1 MHPVLTLAIGS
12 FFCYNRENTEGYRM
26 SIVLIDAQTAASTG
40 SQGFSVPS
48 LGQSV
53 GLKSSGLA
61 GSEVVTIQV
70 EVNGTFIDL
79 VEGGAVVTLTVA
91 NPHRTINGSGIY
103 RVTKLSTA
111 GAVTVTAG

>member
-1 MHPVLTLAIGS
+1 
-12 FFCYNRENTEGYRM
+12 M

-79 VEGGAVVTLTVA
+79 VEDDGVVTTLTVA

>member
-1 MHPVLTLAIGS
+1 
-12 FFCYNRENTEGYRM
+12 M
-26 SIVLIDAQTAASTG
+26 SIVLINAQTAAVTY
-40 SQGFSVPS
+40 SQGFSVPT

-61 GSEVVTIQV
+61 GAEVVTIQV

-103 RVTKLSTA
+103 RVTKLSTV

>member
-1 MHPVLTLAIGS
+1 
-12 FFCYNRENTEGYRM
+12 M

-61 GSEVVTIQV
+61 GAEVVTIQV
-70 EVNGTFIDL
+70 EINGTFIDL
-79 VEGGAVVTLTVA
+79 VESSAVVTLTVA

>member
-1 MHPVLTLAIGS
+1 
-12 FFCYNRENTEGYRM
+12 M
-26 SIVLIDAQTAASTG
+26 SIVLIDSVSAAVTG

-79 VEGGAVVTLTVA
+79 VEGGATITLTVA

>member
-1 MHPVLTLAIGS
+1 
-12 FFCYNRENTEGYRM
+12 M
-26 SIVLIDAQTAASTG
+26 SIVLIDAQTAAVTA

-79 VEGGAVVTLTVA
+79 VEDDAVVTLTVA

>member
-1 MHPVLTLAIGS
+1 
-12 FFCYNRENTEGYRM
+12 M
-26 SIVLIDAQTAASTG
+26 SIVLINAQSGAVTG

-79 VEGGAVVTLTVA
+79 VESGAVVTLTVA
-91 NPHRTINGSGIY
+91 SPHRTINGSGIY

>member
-1 MHPVLTLAIGS
+1 
-12 FFCYNRENTEGYRM
+12 M
-26 SIVLIDAQTAASTG
+26 SIVLIDAQTAAVTA

-61 GSEVVTIQV
+61 GAEVVTIQV

-79 VEGGAVVTLTVA
+79 VESSAVVTLTVA

>member
-1 MHPVLTLAIGS
+1 
-12 FFCYNRENTEGYRM
+12 M

-61 GSEVVTIQV
+61 GAEVVTIQV
-70 EVNGTFIDL
+70 EINGTFIDL
-79 VEGGAVVTLTVA
+79 VEDGAVVTLTVA

>member
-1 MHPVLTLAIGS
+1 MTTVL
-12 FFCYNRENTEGYRM
+12 F
-26 SIVLIDAQTAASTG
+26 DAQTAAGS

-53 GLKSSGLA
+53 GLKSKGLT

-70 EVNGTFIDL
+70 EVNDTFIDL

-103 RVTKLSTA
+103 RVTKLLT
-111 GAVTVTAG
+111 GTVTVTAG

>member
-1 MHPVLTLAIGS
+1 
-12 FFCYNRENTEGYRM
+12 M
-26 SIVLIDAQTAASTG
+26 SIVLIDAQTAAVTA

-48 LGQSV
+48 LGQPV

-61 GSEVVTIQV
+61 GAEIVTIQV

-79 VEGGAVVTLTVA
+79 VESSAIVTLTVA

-103 RVTKLSTA
+103 RVTKLSTT

>member
-1 MHPVLTLAIGS
+1 
-12 FFCYNRENTEGYRM
+12 M

-53 GLKSSGLA
+53 GLKSIGLA
-61 GSEVVTIQV
+61 GAEVVTIQV

-79 VEGGAVVTLTVA
+79 VEGGAVVTLTVSS
-91 NPHRTINGSGIY
+91 PHRTINGSGIY

>member
-1 MHPVLTLAIGS
+1 
-12 FFCYNRENTEGYRM
+12 M
-26 SIVLIDAQTAASTG
+26 SLVLINAQSAAVSY

>member
-1 MHPVLTLAIGS
+1 
-12 FFCYNRENTEGYRM
+12 M
-26 SIVLIDAQTAASTG
+26 SIVLIDAQTAAVTG

-79 VEGGAVVTLTVA
+79 VESGAVVTLTVA